1 MKGPKTHALLLRQI
15 NAAMEKNVNNSLRGD
30 GLTLAQM
37 SMLLE
42 LYDMPDR
49 TLSLKELEAT
59 LQLAQS
65 TVAGIAAR
73 LEQKGFLEYC
83 EVPGD
88 KRVKRVRM
96 TAAGEICSLRAR
108 GRVADAEREVI
119 EDLSGAEQFHF
130 LNLLNKVNEHLKSK
144 AYD

>member
-1 MKGPKTHALLLRQI
+1 MNRPKTHALLLRQI
-15 NAAMEKNVNNSLRGD
+15 NAAMEKNANNALKGD

-37 SMLLE
+37 SMLME
-42 LYDMPDR
+42 LYDRPDR
-49 TLSLKELEAT
+49 TLSLKELEAA

-88 KRVKRVRM
+88 KRVKRVHM

-108 GRVADAEREVI
+108 GRVAEAEKEII
-119 EDLSGAEQFHF
+119 EELSGAEQFHF
-130 LNLLNKVNEHLKSK
+130 LTLLNKVNEHIQTK
-144 AYD
+144 ACD